1 MSASGGRPGESADP
15 ERPLPVICVVED
27 DASLL
32 RALRRLLCAGGF
44 RVEMFSSAEGFLLS
58 EQRLRADCLVLDIRL
73 DGMSGLDLQE
83 VLTAAGSTVPVVFMT
98 AHDDPSARERAR
110 RAGVVDYLR
119 KPFDD
124 EVLIGAIN
132 RAIGRA

>member
-1 MSASGGRPGESADP
+1 MSASGGHPGESADP
-15 ERPLPVICVVED
+15 ERPFPVICVED
-27 DASLL
+27 DASLH
-32 RALRRLLCAGGF
+32 RALRRLLCTGGF
-44 RVEMFSSAEGFLLS
+44 RVEVFSSAEGFLLS

-83 VLTAAGSTVPVVFMT
+83 VLTAAGSTVPVVFMS
-98 AHDDPSARERAR
+98 AHDDPSTREQAQ
-110 RAGVVDYLR
+110 RAGAVDYLR